1 VLGYLERG
9 QNEGLTIIGEGAV
22 APDAHE
28 GGYYVAPTFLAPVPH
43 ESLLS
48 QEEVFGPVLVA
59 TPFEDEAEAI
69 RLANGTPFGLAAGGG
84 ARDGPGPPPPRA
96 PPRRGRGVA

>member
-1 VLGYLERG
+1 M
-9 QNEGLTIIGEGAV
+9 
-22 APDAHE
+22 APA
-28 GGYYVAPTFLAPVPH
+28 FLAPVPH

-69 RLANGTPFGLAAGGG
+69 RLANGTPFGLAAGVWTRTPC
-84 ARDGPGPPPPRA
+84 APPASRA
-96 PPRRGRGVA
+96 PCARARSS